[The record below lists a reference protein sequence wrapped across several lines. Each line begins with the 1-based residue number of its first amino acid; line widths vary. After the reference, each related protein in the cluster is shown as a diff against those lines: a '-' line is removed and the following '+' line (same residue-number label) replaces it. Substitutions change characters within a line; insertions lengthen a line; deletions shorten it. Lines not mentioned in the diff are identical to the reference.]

1 MTPGPSWPLPTVR
14 TFVGI
19 VTPAVPLAERKER
32 SVPLIIGAFNEGSC
46 VPTFAHS
53 RPQVSGPV
61 AALVRAAWRTLW
73 AT

>member
-1 MTPGPSWPLPTVR
+1 
-14 TFVGI
+14 